1 MRFLFL
7 LLLSSPLSAGGFLMD
22 SQAKAESLTILSEL
36 ETDLSLLKE
45 ALRKATD
52 NATRLDEDLRLSLL
66 KLANSE
72 KLLHEV
78 KLNLEAS
85 EASLTVVQELLTQ
98 ASQALEDSEQSLK
111 DFQRW
116 ELIKIGVAV
125 VVGFCV
131 GLWF

>member
-1 MRFLFL
+1 MRFL
-7 LLLSSPLSAGGFLMD
+7 LLLFLAAPLSAGGFLMD

-36 ETDLSLLKE
+36 ETDLNLLKE
-45 ALRKATD
+45 ALKKATD

-85 EASLTVVQELLTQ
+85 EASLTVVQNLLTQ
-98 ASQALEDSEQSLK
+98 ASQALEDSERSLK

-125 VVGFCV
+125 VVGVVV
-131 GLWF
+131 GLVF